1 MKFIATIFLFLLT
14 SLNVSADINDDI
26 ANAIRSGDIKTLSRF
41 LGDNVELKLIDLE
54 EIYSRAQAEVII
66 KDFFNKH
73 KVESFFISHKS
84 TPKNDSMYSIGTLQ
98 TSKGKFRTYFFI
110 KKLNNKFVI
119 QQFRIESDKE

>member
-1 MKFIATIFLFLLT
+1 MKFITTIFLFFFI

-26 ANAIRSGDIKTLSRF
+26 ANAIRSGDIKALSRF
-41 LGDNVELKLIDLE
+41 LGDNVELKLLDLE